1 MFTHLPFNQGHS
13 KLSPMNF
20 RPAYPM
26 VPMTM
31 AMRMMRM
38 EMFYCAEWKA
48 R

>member
-1 MFTHLPFNQGHS
+1 
-13 KLSPMNF
+13 
-20 RPAYPM
+20 M

-38 EMFYCAEWKA
+38 EMYTRAEWKA

>member
-1 MFTHLPFNQGHS
+1 
-13 KLSPMNF
+13 MNF
-20 RPAYPM
+20 KPAFPM

-38 EMFYCAEWKA
+38 ELYTRAEWKA